1 MSRHSFNATHIP
13 IRVIV
18 ALLSVALF
26 GGMLPAGAPTTLSA
40 SAQFKLD
47 APEKVK
53 LGQPIEIGL
62 SVAGASNV
70 GGYEALLRFDRGAAE
85 FGGVRGIAAMTS
97 RPRVAGSPRW
107 APWRWI
113 RALLSASIHARS
125 PTVPGRPVVG
135 PARVHREESSW
146 APPP

>member
-26 GGMLPAGAPTTLSA
+26 GGMLPAGAPATLSA

-85 FGGVRGIAAMTS
+85 FGGVRHRGNDVEAAGRGIAAPG
-97 RPRVAGSPRW
+97 PRRDGSGRFF
-107 APWRWI
+107 R
-113 RALLSASIHARS
+113 LLFM
-125 PTVPGRPVVG
+125 PGRRLCQDV
-135 PARVHREESSW
+135 R
-146 APPP
+146 